1 MICQNIEHF
10 QIGWKNSFFFSQDD
24 LVYLSKINVFFK
36 FYKRQPFSV
45 KGMCQLYLF
54 ATNLKRQ
61 IVKKHFFLR
70 KEINFPPQMI
80 KIEPGMEAG
89 TAICLYVI
97 LFFFKQRNQ
106 LCITF
111 ILDSD

>member
-1 MICQNIEHF
+1 
-10 QIGWKNSFFFSQDD
+10 
-24 LVYLSKINVFFK
+24 
-36 FYKRQPFSV
+36 
-45 KGMCQLYLF
+45 
-54 ATNLKRQ
+54 
-61 IVKKHFFLR
+61 
-70 KEINFPPQMI
+70 MI

-97 LFFFKQRNQ
+97 FFFFFKQRNQ

>member
-1 MICQNIEHF
+1 MPTLLIRN
-10 QIGWKNSFFFSQDD
+10 
-24 LVYLSKINVFFK
+24 
-36 FYKRQPFSV
+36 
-45 KGMCQLYLF
+45 QLEK
-54 ATNLKRQ
+54 ANR
-61 IVKKHFFLR
+61 KKTFLR

-80 KIEPGMEAG
+80 KIEPPMEAG

-97 LFFFKQRNQ
+97 FFFFFKQRNQ

>member
-1 MICQNIEHF
+1 
-10 QIGWKNSFFFSQDD
+10 
-24 LVYLSKINVFFK
+24 
-36 FYKRQPFSV
+36 
-45 KGMCQLYLF
+45 
-54 ATNLKRQ
+54 
-61 IVKKHFFLR
+61 
-70 KEINFPPQMI
+70 MI

-97 LFFFKQRNQ
+97 FFFFKQRNQ